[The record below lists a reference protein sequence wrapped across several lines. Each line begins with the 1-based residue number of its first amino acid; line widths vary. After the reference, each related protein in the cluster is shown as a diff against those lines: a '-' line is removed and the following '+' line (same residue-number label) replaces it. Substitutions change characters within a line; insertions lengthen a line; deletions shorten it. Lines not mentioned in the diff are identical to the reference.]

1 MFCPFTITQTTTNMS
16 NLDDDKQMMI
26 VEAACYAIVINQQ
39 AERTVIEERERPSYL
54 WKPKL
59 SIDGNQWCA
68 LFGEN
73 LQDGVAGFGD
83 TPAKAMLAFDRAW
96 KTPLPNAQIHTSP
109 HEND

>member
-1 MFCPFTITQTTTNMS
+1 MS

-26 VEAACYAIVINQQ
+26 VEAACHAIVMNQQ

-83 TPAKAMLAFDRAW
+83 SPAKAMLEFDRAW
-96 KTPLPNAQIHTSP
+96 KTPLQNVERRHRA
-109 HEND
+109 NG

>member
-1 MFCPFTITQTTTNMS
+1 MS

-83 TPAKAMLAFDRAW
+83 SPAKAMLAFDRAW
-96 KTPLPNAQIHTSP
+96 ETPLQNVEVTHARN
-109 HEND
+109 ER